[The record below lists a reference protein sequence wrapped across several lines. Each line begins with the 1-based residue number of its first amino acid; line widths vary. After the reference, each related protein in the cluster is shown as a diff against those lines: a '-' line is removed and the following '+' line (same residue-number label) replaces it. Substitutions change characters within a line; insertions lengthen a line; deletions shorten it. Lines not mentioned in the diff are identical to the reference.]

1 MAKTKKISATEAGK
15 ALKRLLGKAKNAEN
29 AFPGVSDAT
38 QVLIQS
44 FLVWEWNG
52 ARASSTWA
60 RMVEDVTDLN
70 ELRVTVVD
78 DYLEYFGGGCP
89 RAEER
94 ADRLRATLR
103 GVFHREHST
112 DLSGPAGGPKKEF
125 REYLDSLEGMTPFVA
140 ARTALIAAG
149 SHAVPVDERTLRLL
163 VKSGVVDPDATIES
177 ASQTMSRLVT
187 AAQGLDTHLALQ
199 MLSEKERA
207 TPVMDLPGTV
217 AEEPTPK
224 KVKASSSKKKVTAK
238 AAAKKSEEKKPAT
251 KKAATK
257 KAVTKKAVTKKAATK
272 KSPAKKAATKKTAAK
287 KAPATKAPVKKA
299 AAKKATTKKSAA
311 KKAVAKKSPAK
322 KSAKKTAKKIAK
334 KTAKKSTKK

>member
-29 AFPGVSDAT
+29 PFPGVTDAT

-52 ARASSTWA
+52 SRASSTWA

-163 VKSGVVDPDATIES
+163 VKSGVVDADATIDS

-217 AEEPTPK
+217 AEEP
-224 KVKASSSKKKVTAK
+224 SSKKSKSSSAKKKSTAK
-238 AAAKKSEEKKPAT
+238 PAAKKSEDKKPAT

-257 KAVTKKAVTKKAATK
+257 KAATKKAATK
-272 KSPAKKAATKKTAAK
+272 KAATKKTPAK
-287 KAPATKAPVKKA
+287 KAPAKKT
-299 AAKKATTKKSAA
+299 AAKKATTKKTAA
-311 KKAVAKKSPAK
+311 KKTVAKKSPAK
-322 KSAKKTAKKIAK
+322 KAAK
-334 KTAKKSTKK
+334 KTAKKSTKKSTKK

>member
-29 AFPGVSDAT
+29 PFPGVTDAT

-52 ARASSTWA
+52 SRASSTWA

-163 VKSGVVDPDATIES
+163 VKSGVIDADATIDS

-187 AAQGLDTHLALQ
+187 ATQGLDTHLALQ

-217 AEEPTPK
+217 AEEP
-224 KVKASSSKKKVTAK
+224 SSKKSKSSSAKKKVAAK
-238 AAAKKSEEKKPAT
+238 PAAKKSQDKKPAT

-257 KAVTKKAVTKKAATK
+257 KASTKKAVTKKT
-272 KSPAKKAATKKTAAK
+272 PAK
-287 KAPATKAPVKKA
+287 KAPAKKA
-299 AAKKATTKKSAA
+299 AAKKATTKKSATKKSAA
-311 KKAVAKKSPAK
+311 KKTVAKKSPAK
-322 KSAKKTAKKIAK
+322 KAAKKT
-334 KTAKKSTKK
+334 TKKSTKKSTKK

>member
-29 AFPGVSDAT
+29 PFPGVTDAT

-52 ARASSTWA
+52 SRASSTWA

-163 VKSGVVDPDATIES
+163 VKSGVVDADATIDS

-217 AEEPTPK
+217 AEEP
-224 KVKASSSKKKVTAK
+224 SSKKSKSSSAK
-238 AAAKKSEEKKPAT
+238 KKAIAKPAAKKSEDKKPAT

-257 KAVTKKAVTKKAATK
+257 KAATKKAATK
-272 KSPAKKAATKKTAAK
+272 KAATKKTPAK
-287 KAPATKAPVKKA
+287 KAPAKKT
-299 AAKKATTKKSAA
+299 AAKKATTKKSVA

-322 KSAKKTAKKIAK
+322 KAAK

>member
-29 AFPGVSDAT
+29 PFPGVSDAT

-163 VKSGVVDPDATIES
+163 VKSGVVVPDATIES

-224 KVKASSSKKKVTAK
+224 RVKASSSKKKVTAK
-238 AAAKKSEEKKPAT
+238 VAAKKSEEKKPAT

-257 KAVTKKAVTKKAATK
+257 KAATKKAAT
-272 KSPAKKAATKKTAAK
+272 KKAATKKTAAK
-287 KAPATKAPVKKA
+287 KAPAKKAPVKKA
-299 AAKKATTKKSAA
+299 AAKKATSKKSAA
-311 KKAVAKKSPAK
+311 KKAVAKKSAK

-334 KTAKKSTKK
+334 KTAKKSTKKSTKK

>member
-29 AFPGVSDAT
+29 PFPGVSDAT

-163 VKSGVVDPDATIES
+163 VKSGVVVPDATIES

-224 KVKASSSKKKVTAK
+224 RVKASSSKKKVTAK
-238 AAAKKSEEKKPAT
+238 VAAKKSEEKKPAT

-257 KAVTKKAVTKKAATK
+257 KAATKKAAT
-272 KSPAKKAATKKTAAK
+272 KKAATKKTAAK
-287 KAPATKAPVKKA
+287 KAPAKKAPVKKA
-299 AAKKATTKKSAA
+299 AAKKATSKKSAA
-311 KKAVAKKSPAK
+311 KKAVAKKSAK

>member
-29 AFPGVSDAT
+29 PFPGVSDAT

-163 VKSGVVDPDATIES
+163 VKSGVVVPDATIES

-224 KVKASSSKKKVTAK
+224 RVKASSSKKKVTAK
-238 AAAKKSEEKKPAT
+238 VAAKKSEEKKPAT

-257 KAVTKKAVTKKAATK
+257 KAATK
-272 KSPAKKAATKKTAAK
+272 KTATKKTAAK
-287 KAPATKAPVKKA
+287 KAPAKKAPVKKA
-299 AAKKATTKKSAA
+299 AAKKATSKKSAA
-311 KKAVAKKSPAK
+311 KKAVAKKSAK

>member
-29 AFPGVSDAT
+29 PFPGVSDAT

-52 ARASSTWA
+52 ARAGSTWA

-238 AAAKKSEEKKPAT
+238 VAAKKSEEKKPAT

-257 KAVTKKAVTKKAATK
+257 KAAT
-272 KSPAKKAATKKTAAK
+272 KKAATKKTAAK
-287 KAPATKAPVKKA
+287 KAPAKKAPVKKA

-322 KSAKKTAKKIAK
+322 KSAKKSDKKTAKKIAK

>member
-29 AFPGVSDAT
+29 PFPGVTDAT

-52 ARASSTWA
+52 SRASSTWA

-78 DYLEYFGGGCP
+78 DYLEYFGGACP

-125 REYLDSLEGMTPFVA
+125 REYLDSLEGLTPFVA

-163 VKSGVVDPDATIES
+163 VKSGVVDADATIDS

-217 AEEPTPK
+217 AEEP
-224 KVKASSSKKKVTAK
+224 SSK
-238 AAAKKSEEKKPAT
+238 
-251 KKAATK
+251 
-257 KAVTKKAVTKKAATK
+257 
-272 KSPAKKAATKKTAAK
+272 
-287 KAPATKAPVKKA
+287 
-299 AAKKATTKKSAA
+299 
-311 KKAVAKKSPAK
+311 
-322 KSAKKTAKKIAK
+322 
-334 KTAKKSTKK
+334 

>member
-1 MAKTKKISATEAGK
+1 
-15 ALKRLLGKAKNAEN
+15 
-29 AFPGVSDAT
+29 
-38 QVLIQS
+38 
-44 FLVWEWNG
+44 
-52 ARASSTWA
+52 
-60 RMVEDVTDLN
+60 VEDVTDLN

-125 REYLDSLEGMTPFVA
+125 REYLDSLEGMAPFVA

-163 VKSGVVDPDATIES
+163 VKSGVVDAHATIHS
-177 ASQTMSRLVT
+177 ASQTLSRLVT

-207 TPVMDLPGTV
+207 TPIMDLPGTV
-217 AEEPTPK
+217 AEEP
-224 KVKASSSKKKVTAK
+224 SSKKSKSTSAK
-238 AAAKKSEEKKPAT
+238 KKASAKQAAKKSEDKKAAT

-257 KAVTKKAVTKKAATK
+257 KAATKKAATK
-272 KSPAKKAATKKTAAK
+272 KAATKKAATKKAATKKTPAK
-287 KAPATKAPVKKA
+287 KASAKKA
-299 AAKKATTKKSAA
+299 AAKKATTKKAAA
-311 KKAVAKKSPAK
+311 KKAVAKKAPAK
-322 KSAKKTAKKIAK
+322 KAAKKTA
-334 KTAKKSTKK
+334 TKSTKK

>member
-29 AFPGVSDAT
+29 PFPGVTDAT

-52 ARASSTWA
+52 SRASSTWA

-163 VKSGVVDPDATIES
+163 VKSGVVDADATIDS

-217 AEEPTPK
+217 AEEP
-224 KVKASSSKKKVTAK
+224 SSKKSKSSSAKKKATAK
-238 AAAKKSEEKKPAT
+238 PAAKKSEDKKPATKKAAT

-257 KAVTKKAVTKKAATK
+257 KAVTKKA
-272 KSPAKKAATKKTAAK
+272 ATKKTPAK
-287 KAPATKAPVKKA
+287 KAPAKKT
-299 AAKKATTKKSAA
+299 AAKKATTKKTAA
-311 KKAVAKKSPAK
+311 KKTVAKKSPAK
-322 KSAKKTAKKIAK
+322 KAAK

>member
-29 AFPGVSDAT
+29 PFPGVTDAT

-52 ARASSTWA
+52 SRASSTWA

-163 VKSGVVDPDATIES
+163 VKSGVVDADASIDS

-187 AAQGLDTHLALQ
+187 AAQGLETHLALQ

-217 AEEPTPK
+217 AEEP
-224 KVKASSSKKKVTAK
+224 SSKKKSKSSSAKKKATAK
-238 AAAKKSEEKKPAT
+238 PAAKKSEDKKPAT

-257 KAVTKKAVTKKAATK
+257 KAATKKAATK
-272 KSPAKKAATKKTAAK
+272 KAATKKAATKKTPAK
-287 KAPATKAPVKKA
+287 KAPAKKA
-299 AAKKATTKKSAA
+299 AAKKATTKKTAA
-311 KKAVAKKSPAK
+311 KKAVVKKSPAK
-322 KSAKKTAKKIAK
+322 KAAK
-334 KTAKKSTKK
+334 KTAKKSTKKSTKK